1 MVRGIPWS
9 GRNAM
14 SMEAVSMFGLG
25 LLVLGVLGYAL
36 YCLIR
41 YPESRKTTRAD
52 VLDFHQTIVPPS
64 DTTNG

>member
-1 MVRGIPWS
+1 
-9 GRNAM
+9 M